1 MNTLPATRLP
11 AAAPSTNAPPVVVS
25 PALSILQLR
34 SSAGLYGADQVVLTL
49 AQALA
54 REPGVRSRLL
64 SISNYRMPRQP
75 LHEAAMAHGQ
85 DAALLPCRG
94 RLDLRTVAALAAEA
108 ARFDADVLHAHDYK
122 SAFYAWRASRR
133 RQTLLVATLHGWT
146 GGSRALRFYHRLEL
160 ALLRR
165 FDALVVVAA
174 NQRQPLLQAGV
185 PSARIHQVDNA
196 IAPPAATS
204 QSPHVLRAALGLPAQ
219 AFVFAAVARLSPE
232 KNLAMLVDVFHAL
245 AAEHADVMLL
255 VVGDGPQRAD
265 LEAQVRRMDLGTR
278 VHFAGS
284 RDDMQRI
291 YPAVDCLVLPS
302 LTEGM
307 PLVVLEAM
315 AHALP
320 VVASAVGEV
329 PRLLSHAAHGRT
341 VAPGVAAEL
350 LVAMRAAASQPGL
363 RDPQARDYVLREH
376 GSERMA
382 DAYLAIY
389 RSLLEQARGRAVS

>member
-1 MNTLPATRLP
+1 MNTLPAITLP
-11 AAAPSTNAPPVVVS
+11 AAAPATNAAATVVS

-54 REPGVRSRLL
+54 RESGVRSRLL

-85 DAALLPCRG
+85 DAGLLPCRG

-133 RQTLLVATLHGWT
+133 RPTLLVATLHGWT
-146 GGSRALRFYHRLEL
+146 GGSRALRVYQQLEL

-174 NQRQPLLQAGV
+174 SQRQRLLQAGV

-196 IAPPAATS
+196 IAAPAPAS
-204 QSPHVLRAALGLPAQ
+204 QSPHALRAALGLPGQ
-219 AFVFAAVARLSPE
+219 AYVFAAVARLAPE

-245 AAEHADVMLL
+245 AAERADVMLL
-255 VVGDGPQRAD
+255 IVGDGPQRAD
-265 LEAQVRRMDLGTR
+265 LQAQVRRMHLDTR
-278 VHFAGS
+278 VHFTGA

-329 PRLLSHAAHGRT
+329 PRLLSHAAHGRM

-376 GSERMA
+376 GSGRMA
-382 DAYLAIY
+382 EAYLAIY
-389 RSLLEQARGRAVS
+389 RSLLEQPRARAVS

>member
-1 MNTLPATRLP
+1 
-11 AAAPSTNAPPVVVS
+11 
-25 PALSILQLR
+25 
-34 SSAGLYGADQVVLTL
+34 
-49 AQALA
+49 
-54 REPGVRSRLL
+54 
-64 SISNYRMPRQP
+64 
-75 LHEAAMAHGQ
+75 
-85 DAALLPCRG
+85 
-94 RLDLRTVAALAAEA
+94 
-108 ARFDADVLHAHDYK
+108 
-122 SAFYAWRASRR
+122 
-133 RQTLLVATLHGWT
+133 
-146 GGSRALRFYHRLEL
+146 
-160 ALLRR
+160 
-165 FDALVVVAA
+165 
-174 NQRQPLLQAGV
+174 
-185 PSARIHQVDNA
+185 
-196 IAPPAATS
+196 
-204 QSPHVLRAALGLPAQ
+204 
-219 AFVFAAVARLSPE
+219 VFAAVARLAPE

-245 AAEHADVMLL
+245 AAERADVMLL
-255 VVGDGPQRAD
+255 IVGDGPQPAD
-265 LEAQVRRMDLGTR
+265 LQAQVRRMHLDTR
-278 VHFAGS
+278 VHFTGA